1 MPHSLRIYS
10 LTLGTL
16 LRFLGIGIGIALL
29 VWYIHFQARNL
40 LTGPTITLDDTG
52 GTIHHTHSVELTG
65 SASNIV
71 KLTLNGREIHTD
83 EAGVF
88 REHLVL
94 ENGYTLMTL
103 VAEDR
108 FGRTTSLTREFVFIP
123 EETSP

>member
-1 MPHSLRIYS
+1 MPHSLRLHS

-40 LTGPTITLDDTG
+40 LIGPTLILNDTG
-52 GTIHHTHSVELTG
+52 ETIHHTHSVELTG
-65 SASNIV
+65 TTSNIV

-88 REHLVL
+88 KEHLVL
-94 ENGYTLMTL
+94 ENGYTLIMLT
-103 VAEDR
+103 AEDR